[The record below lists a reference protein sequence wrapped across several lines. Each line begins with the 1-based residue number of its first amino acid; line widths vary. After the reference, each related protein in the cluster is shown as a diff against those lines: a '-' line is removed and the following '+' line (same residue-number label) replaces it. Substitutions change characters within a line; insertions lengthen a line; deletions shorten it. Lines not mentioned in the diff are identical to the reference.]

1 MKLSQDVQISL
12 TVAVSEA
19 GRLGHEYAGTEHLLH
34 ALTLD
39 DETARVLRH
48 AGGDPER
55 IRRRLEEYLTEA
67 LDREDEDGRVL
78 EPRLSLALQRTL
90 ARAAAQ
96 VEGSG
101 RTAVEGPDLLVAL
114 FAEGES
120 FAVALLEQQG
130 VGRLDVVSY
139 LAHGVSKL
147 PDRPGRGRAGS
158 RGAAG
163 PRPVAPGEDD
173 EAAAEPATADEAL
186 AAYTQ
191 DLTEL
196 ARQGAIDPLIGRRR
210 EIDRTLHV
218 LQRRRKN
225 NPLFVGDPGVGKTAL
240 VEGLAL
246 AVARG
251 EVPEPFRDTRIFR
264 LDLGALIAGTRFR
277 GDFENRVK
285 AVLAA
290 LEEIER
296 PILFVDEIHTLVGA
310 GAAGRGTMDA
320 SNLLKPALA
329 AGTLRAIGA
338 TTWEEFRQTFQRDQA
353 LARRFQKIEVDE
365 PSVAETVAIFAG
377 LRERYEEHH
386 GVSYGPSAIAAA
398 AELAARHLAD
408 RRLPDKAIDLLDEA
422 GAAVALAG
430 RKRVG
435 VPDVERVLATMAQV
449 PAERVR
455 GDERQ
460 RLAALE
466 GQLKAAVFGQDEPIE
481 RLVAA
486 IKVARAGL
494 RERDKPVG
502 SFLLTGPTGVGKTEV
517 ARRLA
522 EVMGVAFLRFDMSEY
537 MERHT
542 VSRLV
547 GAPPGYVGYDRG
559 GLLTEAVAKT
569 PHAVLLLDEI
579 EKAHPDVFNLLLQ
592 VMDHGTLTDTNG
604 KRTDFRHVVL
614 LMTSNV
620 GARELAAR
628 APGFGELGAAGA
640 ARDSDGD
647 RAVERLFSPEFRNRL
662 DARLR
667 FAPLG
672 AETMERIVDKMVAE
686 LAAQLREKKVTI
698 ELTPE
703 ARRLLAERGH
713 DPAFGARPL
722 GRVLDETIRRPLTDE
737 LLFGRLAQ
745 GGGRVLVD
753 AADGEIVLRDP
764 AAAG

>member
-48 AGGDPER
+48 AGADPER
-55 IRRRLEEYLTEA
+55 LRRRLEEYLTEA
-67 LDREDEDGRVL
+67 LEREDEDGRVL

-130 VGRLDVVSY
+130 ISRLDVVAY

-147 PDRPGRGRAGS
+147 PAGR

-163 PRPVAPGEDD
+163 GARATAGGPRPLAPGEDD
-173 EAAAEPATADEAL
+173 ETAGEPATADEAL

-196 ARQGAIDPLIGRRR
+196 ARQGGIDPLVGRRR
-210 EIDRTLHV
+210 ELSRTLHV

-225 NPLFVGDPGVGKTAL
+225 NPIFVGDPGVGKTAI

-246 AVARG
+246 AVANG
-251 EVPEPFRDTRIFR
+251 EVPEPFRGSRLFR
-264 LDLGALIAGTRFR
+264 LDLGALVAGTRYR

-290 LEEIER
+290 LEEVDR

-329 AGTLRAIGA
+329 AGTLRVIGA

-365 PSVAETVAIFAG
+365 PSVEETVAIFAG

-386 GVSYGPSAIAAA
+386 GVAYGPAAIDAA
-398 AELAARHLAD
+398 AELADRHLAD

-449 PAERVR
+449 PERRVH
-455 GDERQ
+455 GGERE
-460 RLAALE
+460 RLARLE
-466 GQLKAAVFGQDEPIE
+466 AELKEAVFGQDEPIE
-481 RLVAA
+481 RLVAS

-522 EVMGVAFLRFDMSEY
+522 DVLGVAFLRFDMSEY

-547 GAPPGYVGYDRG
+547 GAPPGYVGYDR
-559 GLLTEAVAKT
+559 
-569 PHAVLLLDEI
+569 
-579 EKAHPDVFNLLLQ
+579 
-592 VMDHGTLTDTNG
+592 
-604 KRTDFRHVVL
+604 
-614 LMTSNV
+614 
-620 GARELAAR
+620 
-628 APGFGELGAAGA
+628 
-640 ARDSDGD
+640 
-647 RAVERLFSPEFRNRL
+647 
-662 DARLR
+662 
-667 FAPLG
+667 
-672 AETMERIVDKMVAE
+672 
-686 LAAQLREKKVTI
+686 
-698 ELTPE
+698 
-703 ARRLLAERGH
+703 
-713 DPAFGARPL
+713 
-722 GRVLDETIRRPLTDE
+722 
-737 LLFGRLAQ
+737 
-745 GGGRVLVD
+745 
-753 AADGEIVLRDP
+753 
-764 AAAG
+764 